1 MRVFQKNSN
10 TLGTNTKRVA
20 LVNSIDFNDF
30 VLATQSSEKSSENN
44 PRYISMK
51 GPRKRVVHGNV
62 MAPSG
67 ITIYL
72 SDPTSDSVY
81 SLDYMFLASI
91 WDRDTTYDEILQQAA
106 DKNGLISASYAK
118 VSIQRKLKGNNVTV
132 IFHNSPKTGKRGCFS
147 TDYKWFV
154 RGGVSQN
161 IFPSI
166 QHHQLSARLAWK
178 LNMILAIYHANQNQ

>member
-1 MRVFQKNSN
+1 MKSVHKNDRIRFLLLTAALLFASSITLCRMRVFQKNNN
-10 TLGTNTKRVA
+10 TIGTNTKRVA

-51 GPRKRVVHGNV
+51 GPRKR
-62 MAPSG
+62 PSS

-118 VSIQRKLKGNNVTV
+118 VSLQRKLKGNNVTV
-132 IFHNSPKTGKRGCFS
+132 IFHNSPKTGKRGCSS
-147 TDYKWFV
+147 TDYKWFCK
-154 RGGVSQN
+154 GASHK
-161 IFPSI
+161 ISF
-166 QHHQLSARLAWK
+166 LL
-178 LNMILAIYHANQNQ
+178 